1 MWRCDDL
8 YSGFENLAGGEDSD
22 QQIGGFE
29 DLGLPIWA
37 EDLLLWGKIKNKI
50 FFPNA

>member
-1 MWRCDDL
+1 VGYCPAFKREIKQKSEGDLQMWRCDDL

-29 DLGLPIWA
+29 DLGLPI
-37 EDLLLWGKIKNKI
+37 
-50 FFPNA
+50 